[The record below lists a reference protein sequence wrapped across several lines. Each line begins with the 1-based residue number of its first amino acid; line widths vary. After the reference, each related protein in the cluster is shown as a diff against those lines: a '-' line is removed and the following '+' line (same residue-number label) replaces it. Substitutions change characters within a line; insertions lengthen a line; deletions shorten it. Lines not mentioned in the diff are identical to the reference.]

1 MTFFNI
7 ITLIGN
13 ILNIIFIIFVL
24 FFERKDAGRRFAW
37 LLALVFL
44 PVVGMILYILC
55 SGHFFTSTRKMEK
68 IRKYLNSLTSPF
80 LHQQKEF
87 YLEHKDSI
95 KNDSLT
101 DFDDIVTM
109 NLINANANIT
119 FTESTEIFTSGHD
132 MFEKL
137 CEDLENA
144 TIFIYMQFFIFHKD
158 KIGNRIM
165 EILCKKAKEGVDVK
179 LLYDDVGSILTP
191 MFFFSKLD
199 MAGGQTLP
207 FFPVKIGA
215 PLTLNFR
222 NHRKNVIIDGK
233 IGYLG
238 GMNVGDEYIVG
249 LRKKPEYPW
258 RDPQLRLTRNCVL
271 SMMESFLIDWQSSAY
286 GKKALKTTDKI
297 AEYFPLKRFEEI
309 HKQILEDLKNDI
321 PGDEKIP
328 TQVVSSGPN
337 DLYKSEIRDMMIRM
351 IMDAK
356 ESIYIQTPYFTP
368 DEAFSSALKIAAL
381 SGKDIR
387 IMVPDKWDKAYVKAA
402 AMEFIR
408 QMIPYGINFYAYPGF
423 IHSKTLVVDGKVVT
437 IGTTNI
443 DTRSFELHF
452 EMNIIFYDAPF
463 AQKNVDIFLQDQEK
477 CELIKKETLDKASIF
492 KRLIW
497 GFCKLFSPLM

>member
-7 ITLIGN
+7 FTLIGN

-24 FFERKDAGRRFAW
+24 FFERKEAGRRFAW

-55 SGHFFTSTRKMEK
+55 SGHFFTTTKKMER
-68 IRKYLNSLTSPF
+68 IRKYIFSLTSPF
-80 LHQQKEF
+80 INEQKDF
-87 YLEHKDSI
+87 YLKNKTSI
-95 KNDSLT
+95 KNESLT
-101 DFDDIVTM
+101 SFDDILTM

-119 FTESTEIFTSGHD
+119 FTESTEIYTSGHD
-132 MFEKL
+132 MFEAL
-137 CEDLENA
+137 CADLENA
-144 TIFIYMQFFIFHKD
+144 KDFIYMQFFIFHKD
-158 KIGNRIM
+158 KIGSRIM
-165 EILCKKAKEGVDVK
+165 DILCRKAQEGVDVK

-191 MFFFSKLD
+191 SLFFSKLD
-199 MAGGQTLP
+199 KAGGQSLP
-207 FFPVKIGA
+207 FFPVRIGA

-249 LRKKPEYPW
+249 LKKNPKYPW
-258 RDPQLRLTRNCVL
+258 RDTHLRLTGNCIL
-271 SMMESFLIDWQSSAY
+271 SMLQFFLIDWQSSAY
-286 GKKALKTTDKI
+286 GKKALKTTSKVAD
-297 AEYFPLKRFEEI
+297 YYPLEKFEAL
-309 HKQILEDLKNDI
+309 HRQILYDLKNDI
-321 PGDEKIP
+321 PGDNKIP

-337 DLYKSEIRDMMIRM
+337 DMSKAEIRDMMIRM

-356 ESIYIQTPYFTP
+356 ESVYLQTPYFTP
-368 DEAFSSALKIAAL
+368 DEAFSSALKIAAI

-387 IMVPDKWDKAYVKAA
+387 IMIPEKWDKAYVKAA

-408 QMIPYGINFYAYPGF
+408 EIQPFGVKFYAYPGF
-423 IHSKTLVVDGKVVT
+423 IHAKTLVVDGKIVT

-452 EMNIIFYDAPF
+452 EMNIVFFDAPF
-463 AQKNVDIFLQDQEK
+463 AKKNQNIFLEDQKKCKQVYKEK
-477 CELIKKETLDKASIF
+477 LDKASIF
-492 KRLIW
+492 RRTIW

>member
-1 MTFFNI
+1 MTIFNI
-7 ITLIGN
+7 LTLVGN

-24 FFERKDAGRRFAW
+24 FFERKESGRRFAW

-55 SGHFFTSTRKMEK
+55 SGHFFTSTHKMEK
-68 IRKYLNSLTSPF
+68 IRKYIFSLTSPF
-80 LHQQKEF
+80 LHQQKDF

-95 KNDSLT
+95 KNTSLT

-109 NLINANANIT
+109 NLINANSNIT
-119 FTESTEIFTSGHD
+119 FTESTEIFTSGQD

-137 CEDLENA
+137 CEDLEKA
-144 TIFIYMQFFIFHKD
+144 KDFIYMQFFIFHKD
-158 KIGNRIM
+158 KIGNRIL

-199 MAGGQTLP
+199 MAGGQSLP

-249 LRKKPEYPW
+249 LHKKNQYPW
-258 RDPQLRLTRNCVL
+258 RDTHLRLSGNCVL
-271 SMMESFLIDWQSSAY
+271 SMMEIFLIDWQSSAY

-297 AEYFPLKRFEEI
+297 AEYYPLKRFEEI
-309 HKQILEDLKNDI
+309 HRQILEDLKNDI

-387 IMVPDKWDKAYVKAA
+387 IMVPGKWDKAYVKAA

-463 AQKNVDIFLQDQEK
+463 AQKNVDIFLKDQEK
-477 CELIKKETLDKASIF
+477 CELIKKETLDKTSIF

>member
-7 ITLIGN
+7 FTIITN
-13 ILNIIFIIFVL
+13 TLNFLFIIFVL
-24 FFERKDAGRRFAW
+24 FFERKEAGRRFAW

-44 PVVGMILYILC
+44 PVVGMVLYILC

-68 IRKYLNSLTSPF
+68 IRKHLFSLTSPF

-87 YLEHKDSI
+87 YLENKGSI
-95 KNDSLT
+95 KNESLT
-101 DFDDIVTM
+101 SFDDILTM
-109 NLINANANIT
+109 NLINANSNIT
-119 FTESTEIFTSGHD
+119 FTDSTEIFTNGHD

-137 CEDLENA
+137 CQDLENA
-144 TIFIYMQFFIFHKD
+144 TDFIYMQFFIFHKD

-191 MFFFSKLD
+191 TLFFSKLD
-199 MAGGQTLP
+199 FSGGQSLP
-207 FFPVKIGA
+207 FFPVRIGA

-258 RDPQLRLTRNCVL
+258 RDTHLRLTGNCVL
-271 SMMESFLIDWQSSAY
+271 SMMEVFLIDWQSSAH

-297 AEYFPLKRFEEI
+297 AEYYPIKRFEEI
-309 HKQILEDLKNDI
+309 NRQILKDLKNDI

-356 ESIYIQTPYFTP
+356 ESIFIQTPYFTP

-387 IMVPDKWDKAYVKAA
+387 IMVPGKWDKAYVKAA

-408 QMIPYGINFYAYPGF
+408 QMIPYGIKFYAYPGF
-423 IHSKTLVVDGKVVT
+423 IHSKTLVIDGKVVT

-463 AQKNVDIFLQDQEK
+463 AQKNVDIFLKDQEK
-477 CELIKKETLDKASIF
+477 CSIVRKEQLDKASVF
-492 KRLIW
+492 TRLIW

>member
-7 ITLIGN
+7 FTIITN
-13 ILNIIFIIFVL
+13 TLNFLFIIFVL
-24 FFERKDAGRRFAW
+24 FFERKEAGRRFAW

-44 PVVGMILYILC
+44 PVVGMVLYILC

-68 IRKYLNSLTSPF
+68 IRKHLFSLTSPF

-87 YLEHKDSI
+87 YLENKGSI
-95 KNDSLT
+95 KNESLT
-101 DFDDIVTM
+101 SFDDILTM
-109 NLINANANIT
+109 NLINANSNIT
-119 FTESTEIFTSGHD
+119 FTDSTEIFTNGHD

-137 CEDLENA
+137 CQDLENA
-144 TIFIYMQFFIFHKD
+144 TDFIYMQFFIFHKD

-191 MFFFSKLD
+191 TLFFSKLD
-199 MAGGQTLP
+199 FSGGQSLP
-207 FFPVKIGA
+207 FFPVRIGA

-233 IGYLG
+233 FGYLG

-258 RDPQLRLTRNCVL
+258 RDTHLRLTGNCVL
-271 SMMESFLIDWQSSAY
+271 SMMEVFLIDWQSSAY

-297 AEYFPLKRFEEI
+297 AEYYPIKRFEEI
-309 HKQILEDLKNDI
+309 NRQILKDLKNDI

-387 IMVPDKWDKAYVKAA
+387 IMVPGKWDKAYVKAA

-408 QMIPYGINFYAYPGF
+408 QMIPYGIKFYAYPGF
-423 IHSKTLVVDGKVVT
+423 IHSKTLVIDGKVVT

-463 AQKNVDIFLQDQEK
+463 AQKNVDIFLKDQEK
-477 CELIKKETLDKASIF
+477 CSIVRKEQLDKASVF
-492 KRLIW
+492 TRLIW

>member
-7 ITLIGN
+7 FTLVAN

-24 FFERKDAGRRFAW
+24 FFERKEAGRRFAW

-44 PVVGMILYILC
+44 PVVGMVLYILC
-55 SGHFFTSTRKMEK
+55 SGHFFTSTKKMER
-68 IRKYLNSLTSPF
+68 IRKYLFSLTSPF
-80 LHQQKEF
+80 INEQKRF
-87 YLEHKDSI
+87 YLENKSSI
-95 KNDSLT
+95 KNESLT
-101 DFDDIVTM
+101 DFDNILTM

-119 FTESTEIFTSGHD
+119 FTESTEIYTSGHD
-132 MFEKL
+132 MFEAL
-137 CEDLENA
+137 CADLEKA
-144 TIFIYMQFFIFHKD
+144 KDFIYMQFFIFHND
-158 KIGNRIM
+158 KIGSRIM
-165 EILCKKAKEGVDVK
+165 DILCRKAKEGVDVK

-199 MAGGQTLP
+199 SAGGQSLP

-238 GMNVGDEYIVG
+238 GMNVGDEYIIG
-249 LRKKPEYPW
+249 LKKKPEHPW
-258 RDPQLRLTRNCVL
+258 RDTHLRLTGNCVL
-271 SMMESFLIDWQSSAY
+271 SMMEIFLIDWQSSAY
-286 GKKALKTTDKI
+286 GKKALKTTDRI
-297 AEYFPLKRFEEI
+297 AEYYPLEKFEELN
-309 HKQILEDLKNDI
+309 KQILEDLKNDI
-321 PGDEKIP
+321 PGDNKIP

-356 ESIYIQTPYFTP
+356 ESVYLQTPYFTP
-368 DEAFSSALKIAAL
+368 DEAFTSALKIAAL

-387 IMVPDKWDKAYVKAA
+387 IMVPGKWDKAYVKAA
-402 AMEFIR
+402 ALEFIR
-408 QMIPYGINFYAYPGF
+408 QMIPYGIKFYAYPGF
-423 IHSKTLVVDGKVVT
+423 IHSKTLVIDGKIVT
-437 IGTTNI
+437 IGTTNV

-463 AQKNVDIFLQDQEK
+463 AKKNVEIFLEDQKK
-477 CELIKKETLDKASIF
+477 CTLIEGATLDKASIF
-492 KRLIW
+492 RRIIW

>member
-7 ITLIGN
+7 FTLVAN
-13 ILNIIFIIFVL
+13 TLNLIFIIFVL
-24 FFERKDAGRRFAW
+24 FFERKESGRRFAW

-68 IRKYLNSLTSPF
+68 IRKYIFSITNPF

-87 YLEHKDSI
+87 YVTNKEKLKNPCIKDY
-95 KNDSLT
+95 
-101 DFDDIVTM
+101 DDIVLM
-109 NLINANANIT
+109 NMLNANSNIT
-119 FTESTEIFTSGHD
+119 FTDSTEIFTCGHD
-132 MFEKL
+132 MFEQL
-137 CEDLENA
+137 CKDLLEA
-144 TIFIYMQFFIFHKD
+144 KDFIYMQFFIFHND
-158 KIGNRIM
+158 EIGKKLM
-165 EILCKKAKEGVDVK
+165 DILCKKAKEGVDVK

-191 MFFFSKLD
+191 LLFFSKLD
-199 MAGGQTLP
+199 LAGGQSLP

-238 GMNVGDEYIVG
+238 GMNVGDEYIIG
-249 LRKKPEYPW
+249 LRKKPAHPW
-258 RDPQLRLTRNCVL
+258 RDTHLRLTGNCIL
-271 SMMESFLIDWQSSAY
+271 SMLEIFLIDWQSSAF
-286 GKKALKTTDKI
+286 GKKALKATDKVPQYYPI
-297 AEYFPLKRFEEI
+297 ERFEKLN
-309 HKQILEDLKNDI
+309 KQILEDLKNDI
-321 PGDEKIP
+321 PGDNKIP
-328 TQVVSSGPN
+328 TQVIASGPN

-356 ESIYIQTPYFTP
+356 ESIFIQTPYFTP

-387 IMVPDKWDKAYVKAA
+387 IMVPGKWDKAYVKAA

-408 QMIPYGINFYAYPGF
+408 QMIPYGIKFYAYPGF
-423 IHSKTLVVDGKVVT
+423 IHSKTLVIDKKLVT

-452 EMNIIFYDAPF
+452 EMNIIFYDETF
-463 AQKNVDIFLQDQEK
+463 ANKNAEIFLEDQKKCTLIEK
-477 CELIKKETLDKASIF
+477 EVLDKSSFI
-492 KRLIW
+492 KRTIW

>member
-7 ITLIGN
+7 FTLIGN

-24 FFERKDAGRRFAW
+24 FFERKESGRRFAW

-44 PVVGMILYILC
+44 PVVGMVLYILC

-68 IRKYLNSLTSPF
+68 IRKYLFSLTNPF
-80 LHQQKEF
+80 LHQQKDF
-87 YLEHKDSI
+87 YIENKMSF
-95 KNDSLT
+95 KNKSLT
-101 DFDDIVTM
+101 DFEDIVTM

-119 FTESTEIFTSGHD
+119 FTDSTEIFTSGKD

-137 CEDLENA
+137 CKDLENA
-144 TIFIYMQFFIFHKD
+144 KSFIYMQFFIFHKD
-158 KIGNRIM
+158 EIGKKIM
-165 EILCKKAKEGVDVK
+165 EILCKKAKEGVEVK

-191 MFFFSKLD
+191 MLFFSKFD
-199 MAGGQTLP
+199 MAGGQSLP
-207 FFPVKIGA
+207 FFPVKIGV

-222 NHRKNVIIDGK
+222 NHRKNVIIDGE

-238 GMNVGDEYIVG
+238 GMNVGDEYIIG
-249 LRKKPEYPW
+249 LRKKPECPW
-258 RDPQLRLTRNCVL
+258 RDTHLRLTGNCVL
-271 SMMESFLIDWQSSAY
+271 SMMEFFLIDWQSSAY
-286 GKKALKTTDKI
+286 GKKALKTTDKVS
-297 AEYFPLKRFEEI
+297 EYYPIERFETI
-309 HKQILEDLKNDI
+309 NKQILKDLINDI
-321 PGDEKIP
+321 PGDNKIP
-328 TQVVSSGPN
+328 TQVISSGPN
-337 DLYKSEIRDMMIRM
+337 DVHKSEIRDMMIRM

-356 ESIYIQTPYFTP
+356 ESIFIQTPYFTP

-387 IMVPDKWDKAYVKAA
+387 IMVPGKWDKAYVKAA

-408 QMIPYGINFYAYPGF
+408 QMIPYGIKFYAYPGF

-463 AQKNVDIFLQDQEK
+463 AQKNVDIFLKDQEK
-477 CELIKKETLDKASIF
+477 CTLIEKEVLDKTPLIKRT
-492 KRLIW
+492 IW